1 MLLMFFDKYIKIL
14 LIVLVFFPFKSFAQ
28 DSSIDIRGSIQTGY
42 NLYDNYSFA
51 PYFDKNITQDFSSMA
66 RIIIEG
72 DSRDKYSYELH
83 AVQAYNY
90 SNINTGITG
99 RDTSM
104 SVVDYGD
111 NWIKKS
117 DQSAHY
123 YLDRA
128 NVKFAVEDL
137 DIYFGRLAVS
147 FGKPLFWNLF
157 DYYGSP
163 YLNQEY
169 KAGIDALRLDKAI
182 NNFSGV
188 NMVINKRKIL
198 TQSGS
203 YLENSAVQSYQWLG
217 LEEEVGL
224 LLRGYTTI
232 KDTDYALLYKREP
245 EGHRIGIEVDG
256 EIGSVNF
263 YDEITYLWGSEKISM
278 PGSYQG
284 NLLKNY
290 LMNVLGVNY
299 RFSNGLQITAEH
311 LFNGIGD
318 SDNLDASNIRYKNGV
333 STSLND
339 HLSGV
344 SLSYEFNPLLVGRY
358 DAKLAWADSSHQH
371 NFSFVRS
378 ITDNVDFI
386 AGGQINIG
394 DRPNGTNWQNPNIQS
409 EFGKLSDTFYLEL
422 KCYF

>member
-1 MLLMFFDKYIKIL
+1 
-14 LIVLVFFPFKSFAQ
+14 
-28 DSSIDIRGSIQTGY
+28 
-42 NLYDNYSFA
+42 
-51 PYFDKNITQDFSSMA
+51 
-66 RIIIEG
+66 
-72 DSRDKYSYELH
+72 
-83 AVQAYNY
+83 
-90 SNINTGITG
+90 
-99 RDTSM
+99 M

-123 YLDRA
+123 YIDRA

-137 DIYFGRLAVS
+137 DIHFGRLAVS

-169 KAGIDALRLDKAI
+169 KAGIDALRLDKTI
-182 NNFSGV
+182 SNFSGV
-188 NMVINKRKIL
+188 NVVINKRKIL
-198 TQSGS
+198 TQSGD
-203 YLENSAVQSYQWLG
+203 YLENSALQSYQWLG

-290 LMNVLGVNY
+290 LMNVLGINY
-299 RFSNGLQITAEH
+299 RFNNSLQITAEH

-318 SDNLDASNIRYKNGV
+318 SDNLDASNVRYKNGV
-333 STSLND
+333 STSLNN

-344 SLSYEFNPLLVGRY
+344 SLSYEFNPLLVGQY
-358 DAKLAWADSSHQH
+358 DARLAWDDSSHQH
-371 NFSFVRS
+371 NFSFVQS

-386 AGGQINIG
+386 AGSQINIG
-394 DRPNGTNWQNPNIQS
+394 DRPTGTNWQNPNIQS
-409 EFGKLSDTFYLEL
+409 EFGRLSDTFYLEL

>member
-51 PYFDKNITQDFSSMA
+51 PYFDKNITQDFSSVA

-90 SNINTGITG
+90 SNINTGITD
-99 RDTSM
+99 RDISM

-137 DIYFGRLAVS
+137 DIHFGRLAVS

-344 SLSYEFNPLLVGRY
+344 SLSYEFNPLLVGQY
-358 DAKLAWADSSHQH
+358 DAKLAWDDSSHQH

>member
-1 MLLMFFDKYIKIL
+1 MFLDKYIKIL
-14 LIVLVFFPFKSFAQ
+14 LIVLIFFPFRSIAE
-28 DSSIDIRGSIQTGY
+28 DSPIDVSGSIQTGY
-42 NLYDNYSFA
+42 KLYDNYSFA
-51 PYFDKNITQDFSSMA
+51 PYFDKDIAHDFSSVA
-66 RIIIEG
+66 RIIFEG
-72 DSRDKYSYELH
+72 DSHNKYSYELH
-83 AVQAYNY
+83 VIQAYNY
-90 SNINTGITG
+90 SNIDTGVTG

-104 SVVDYGD
+104 LYTDLGD
-111 NWIKKS
+111 NWIEKT
-117 DQSAHY
+117 DQAANY
-123 YLDRA
+123 YIDRA
-128 NVKFAVEDL
+128 NIKFSVQDL
-137 DIYFGRLAVS
+137 DIHFGRLAVG
-147 FGKPLFWNLF
+147 FGKPFFWNLF

-169 KAGIDALRLDKAI
+169 KAGIDALRIDRAI
-182 NNFSGV
+182 SSFSGI
-188 NMVINKRKIL
+188 NLVINQQKIL

-203 YLENSAVQSYQWLG
+203 YLQNNATQSYQRLG
-217 LEEEVGL
+217 SKEAMGL
-224 LLRGYTTI
+224 LLRGYTTV
-232 KDTDYALLYKREP
+232 KDTDYALLYKKEP
-245 EGHRIGIEVDG
+245 EGHRVGIELDG

-263 YDEITYLWGSEKISM
+263 YDEITYLWGSEEIPM

-299 RFSNGLQITAEH
+299 RFDNSLQITAEH

-318 SDNLDASNIRYKNGV
+318 SNNLDASDIRYKNGV

-358 DAKLAWADSSHQH
+358 DSKLAWEDSSQQH
-371 NFSFVRS
+371 NFSFIRS
-378 ITDNVDFI
+378 ITDNVDLI

-394 DRPNGTNWQNPNIQS
+394 DRPNGDNWQNPNIQS
-409 EFGKLSDTFYLEL
+409 EFGRLTNSFYFEL

>member
-1 MLLMFFDKYIKIL
+1 
-14 LIVLVFFPFKSFAQ
+14 
-28 DSSIDIRGSIQTGY
+28 
-42 NLYDNYSFA
+42 
-51 PYFDKNITQDFSSMA
+51 
-66 RIIIEG
+66 
-72 DSRDKYSYELH
+72 
-83 AVQAYNY
+83 
-90 SNINTGITG
+90 
-99 RDTSM
+99 M
-104 SVVDYGD
+104 SVVDYSD

-137 DIYFGRLAVS
+137 DIHFGRLAVS

-157 DYYGSP
+157 DYYGNP

-182 NNFSGV
+182 SNFSGL

-198 TQSGS
+198 TQSGN

-256 EIGSVNF
+256 EMGSINF

-299 RFSNGLQITAEH
+299 HFNNSLQITAEH

-344 SLSYEFNPLLVGRY
+344 SLSYEFNPLLVGQY
-358 DAKLAWADSSHQH
+358 DAKLAWDDSSHQH
-371 NFSFVRS
+371 NFSFVQS

-394 DRPNGTNWQNPNIQS
+394 DRPNGTNWKNPNIQS
-409 EFGKLSDTFYLEL
+409 EFGRLSDTFYLEL

>member
-1 MLLMFFDKYIKIL
+1 MFLDKYIKIL
-14 LIVLVFFPFKSFAQ
+14 LIVLIFFPFRSIAE
-28 DSSIDIRGSIQTGY
+28 DSPIDVSGSIQTGY
-42 NLYDNYSFA
+42 KLYDNYSFA
-51 PYFDKNITQDFSSMA
+51 PYFDKDIAHDFSSVA
-66 RIIIEG
+66 RIIFEG
-72 DSRDKYSYELH
+72 DSHNKYSYELH
-83 AVQAYNY
+83 VIQAYNY
-90 SNINTGITG
+90 SNIDTGVTG

-104 SVVDYGD
+104 LYTDLGD
-111 NWIKKS
+111 NWIEKT
-117 DQSAHY
+117 DQAANY
-123 YLDRA
+123 YIDRA
-128 NVKFAVEDL
+128 NIKFSVQDL
-137 DIYFGRLAVS
+137 DIHFGRLAVG
-147 FGKPLFWNLF
+147 FGKPFFWNLF

-169 KAGIDALRLDKAI
+169 KAGIDALRIDRAI
-182 NNFSGV
+182 SSFSGI
-188 NMVINKRKIL
+188 NLVINQQKIL

-203 YLENSAVQSYQWLG
+203 YLQNNATQSYQRLG
-217 LEEEVGL
+217 SKEAMGL
-224 LLRGYTTI
+224 LLRGYTTV
-232 KDTDYALLYKREP
+232 KDTDYALLYKKEP
-245 EGHRIGIEVDG
+245 EGHRVGIELDG

-263 YDEITYLWGSEKISM
+263 YDEITYLWGSEEIPM

-299 RFSNGLQITAEH
+299 RFDNSLQITAEH

-318 SDNLDASNIRYKNGV
+318 SNNLDASNIRYKNGV
-333 STSLND
+333 STSLNN

-358 DAKLAWADSSHQH
+358 DSKLAWEDSSQQH
-371 NFSFVRS
+371 NFSFIRS
-378 ITDNVDFI
+378 ITDNVDLI

-409 EFGKLSDTFYLEL
+409 EFGRLTNSFYFEL

>member
-1 MLLMFFDKYIKIL
+1 MFLYKYIKIL
-14 LIVLVFFPFKSFAQ
+14 LIVLIFFPFRSIAE
-28 DSSIDIRGSIQTGY
+28 DSHIDVSGSIQTGY
-42 NLYDNYSFA
+42 KLYDNYSFA
-51 PYFDKNITQDFSSMA
+51 PYFDKDIAHDFSSVA
-66 RIIIEG
+66 RIIFEG
-72 DSRDKYSYELH
+72 DSHNKYSYELH
-83 AVQAYNY
+83 VIQAYNY
-90 SNINTGITG
+90 SNIDTGVTG

-104 SVVDYGD
+104 LYTDLGD
-111 NWIKKS
+111 NWIEKT
-117 DQSAHY
+117 DQAANYYIDRVNIKFSAQ
-123 YLDRA
+123 
-128 NVKFAVEDL
+128 DL
-137 DIYFGRLAVS
+137 DISVGRLAVS
-147 FGKPLFWNLF
+147 FGKPFFWNLF

-169 KAGIDALRLDKAI
+169 KAGIDALRIDKAI
-182 NNFSGV
+182 SSFSGV
-188 NMVINKRKIL
+188 NLVINQQKIL

-203 YLENSAVQSYQWLG
+203 YLENNSVQSYQRLG
-217 LEEEVGL
+217 SKEEIGL
-224 LLRGYTTI
+224 LLRGYTTV

-245 EGHRIGIEVDG
+245 EGHRVGIEIDG

-263 YDEITYLWGSEKISM
+263 YDEITYLWGSEKILM

-284 NLLKNY
+284 NLLENY

-299 RFSNGLQITAEH
+299 RFNNTLQITAEH

-318 SDNLDASNIRYKNGV
+318 SDNLDASNIRYNNGV

-358 DAKLAWADSSHQH
+358 DAKLAWADSSQQH
-371 NFSFVRS
+371 KFSFARS

-386 AGGQINIG
+386 VGGQINRG

-409 EFGKLSDTFYLEL
+409 EFGRLSNTFYLEL

>member
-1 MLLMFFDKYIKIL
+1 MFLDKYIKIL
-14 LIVLVFFPFKSFAQ
+14 LIVLIFFPFRSIAE
-28 DSSIDIRGSIQTGY
+28 DSPIDVSGSIQTGY
-42 NLYDNYSFA
+42 KLYDNYSFA
-51 PYFDKNITQDFSSMA
+51 PYFDKDIAHDFSSVV
-66 RIIIEG
+66 RIIFEG
-72 DSRDKYSYELH
+72 DSHNKYSYELH
-83 AVQAYNY
+83 AIQAYNY
-90 SNINTGITG
+90 SNIDTGVTG

-104 SVVDYGD
+104 LYTDLGD
-111 NWIKKS
+111 NWIEKT
-117 DQSAHY
+117 DQAANY
-123 YLDRA
+123 YIDRA
-128 NVKFAVEDL
+128 NIKFSVQDL
-137 DIYFGRLAVS
+137 DIHFGRLAVG
-147 FGKPLFWNLF
+147 FGKPFFWNLF

-169 KAGIDALRLDKAI
+169 KAGIDALRIDKAI
-182 NNFSGV
+182 SSFSGI
-188 NMVINKRKIL
+188 NLVINQQKIL

-203 YLENSAVQSYQWLG
+203 YLENNATQSYQRLG
-217 LEEEVGL
+217 SKEAMGL
-224 LLRGYTTI
+224 LLRGYTTV

-245 EGHRIGIEVDG
+245 EGHRVGIELDG

-263 YDEITYLWGSEKISM
+263 YDEITYLWGSEEISM

-284 NLLKNY
+284 NLLNNY

-299 RFSNGLQITAEH
+299 RFDNSLQITAEH

-318 SDNLDASNIRYKNGV
+318 SNNLDASDIRYKNGV

-358 DAKLAWADSSHQH
+358 DSKLAWEDSSQQH
-371 NFSFVRS
+371 NFSFIRS
-378 ITDNVDFI
+378 ITDNVDLI

-394 DRPNGTNWQNPNIQS
+394 DRPNGDNWQNPNIQS
-409 EFGKLSDTFYLEL
+409 EFGRLTNSFYFEL

>member
-1 MLLMFFDKYIKIL
+1 MLLMFLDKYIKIL
-14 LIVLVFFPFKSFAQ
+14 LIALVFIPFKSFAQ
-28 DSSIDIRGSIQTGY
+28 DSSIDVSGSIQTGY

-51 PYFDKNITQDFSSMA
+51 PYFDKNIAQDFSSVA

-90 SNINTGITG
+90 SNINTGITD

-104 SVVDYGD
+104 LVVDYGD

-137 DIYFGRLAVS
+137 DIHFGRLAVS

-182 NNFSGV
+182 SNFSGV

-198 TQSGS
+198 TQSGN
-203 YLENSAVQSYQWLG
+203 YLENNAVQSYQWLG

-245 EGHRIGIEVDG
+245 EGHRIGIEIDG
-256 EIGSVNF
+256 ERGSVNF
-263 YDEITYLWGSEKISM
+263 YNEMTYLWGTEKISM
-278 PGSYQG
+278 PGLYQE

-299 RFSNGLQITAEH
+299 RFNNSLQITAEH

-371 NFSFVRS
+371 NFSFVQS
-378 ITDNVDFI
+378 IIDNVDFI

-394 DRPNGTNWQNPNIQS
+394 DRPDGANWQNPNIQS
-409 EFGKLSDTFYLEL
+409 EFGRLTNTYYLKL

>member
-1 MLLMFFDKYIKIL
+1 MFLDKYIKIL
-14 LIVLVFFPFKSFAQ
+14 LIVLIFFPFRSIAE
-28 DSSIDIRGSIQTGY
+28 DSPIDVSGSIQTGY
-42 NLYDNYSFA
+42 KLYDNYSFA
-51 PYFDKNITQDFSSMA
+51 PYFDKDIAHDFSSVA
-66 RIIIEG
+66 RIIFEG
-72 DSRDKYSYELH
+72 DSHNEYSYELH
-83 AVQAYNY
+83 VIQAYNY
-90 SNINTGITG
+90 SNIDTGVTG

-104 SVVDYGD
+104 LYTDLGD
-111 NWIKKS
+111 NWIEKT
-117 DQSAHY
+117 DQAANY
-123 YLDRA
+123 YIDRA
-128 NVKFAVEDL
+128 NIKFSVQDL
-137 DIYFGRLAVS
+137 DIHFGRLAVG
-147 FGKPLFWNLF
+147 FGKPFFWNLF

-169 KAGIDALRLDKAI
+169 KAGIDALRIDKAI
-182 NNFSGV
+182 SSFSGI
-188 NMVINKRKIL
+188 NLVINQQKIL

-203 YLENSAVQSYQWLG
+203 YLQNNATQSYQRLG
-217 LEEEVGL
+217 SKEAMGL
-224 LLRGYTTI
+224 LLRGYTTV
-232 KDTDYALLYKREP
+232 KDTDYALLYKKEP
-245 EGHRIGIEVDG
+245 EGHRVGIELDG

-263 YDEITYLWGSEKISM
+263 YDEITYLWGSEEIPM

-299 RFSNGLQITAEH
+299 RFDNSLQITAEH

-318 SDNLDASNIRYKNGV
+318 SNNLDASNIRYKNGV

-358 DAKLAWADSSHQH
+358 DSKLAWEDSSQQH
-371 NFSFVRS
+371 NFSFIRS
-378 ITDNVDFI
+378 ITDNVDLI

-409 EFGKLSDTFYLEL
+409 EFGRLTNSFYFEL

>member
-1 MLLMFFDKYIKIL
+1 MFLDKYIKIL
-14 LIVLVFFPFKSFAQ
+14 LIVLIFFPFRSIAE
-28 DSSIDIRGSIQTGY
+28 DSPIDVSGSIQTGY
-42 NLYDNYSFA
+42 KLYDNYSFA
-51 PYFDKNITQDFSSMA
+51 PYFDKDIAHDFSSVA
-66 RIIIEG
+66 RIIFEG
-72 DSRDKYSYELH
+72 DSHNKYSYELH
-83 AVQAYNY
+83 AIQAYNY
-90 SNINTGITG
+90 SNIDTGVTG

-104 SVVDYGD
+104 LYTDLGD
-111 NWIKKS
+111 NWIEKT
-117 DQSAHY
+117 DQAANY
-123 YLDRA
+123 YIDRA
-128 NVKFAVEDL
+128 NIKFSVQDL
-137 DIYFGRLAVS
+137 DIHFGRLAVG
-147 FGKPLFWNLF
+147 FGKPFFWNLF

-169 KAGIDALRLDKAI
+169 KAGIDALRIDKAI
-182 NNFSGV
+182 SSFSGI
-188 NMVINKRKIL
+188 NLVINQQKIL

-203 YLENSAVQSYQWLG
+203 YLQNNATQSYQRLG
-217 LEEEVGL
+217 SKEAMGL
-224 LLRGYTTI
+224 LLRGYTTV

-245 EGHRIGIEVDG
+245 EGHRVGIELDG

-263 YDEITYLWGSEKISM
+263 YDEITYLWGSEEISM

-284 NLLKNY
+284 NLLNNY

-299 RFSNGLQITAEH
+299 RFDNSLQITAEH

-318 SDNLDASNIRYKNGV
+318 SSNLDASDIRYKNGV

-358 DAKLAWADSSHQH
+358 DSKLAWEDSSQQH
-371 NFSFVRS
+371 NFSFIRS
-378 ITDNVDFI
+378 ITDNVDLI

-409 EFGKLSDTFYLEL
+409 EFGRLTNSFYFEL

>member
-1 MLLMFFDKYIKIL
+1 MLLMFLDKYIKIL
-14 LIVLVFFPFKSFAQ
+14 LIALVFFPFKSFAQ
-28 DSSIDIRGSIQTGY
+28 DSSIDVSGSIQTGY

-51 PYFDKNITQDFSSMA
+51 PYFDKNITQDFSSVA

-72 DSRDKYSYELH
+72 DNRDKYSYELH
-83 AVQAYNY
+83 AVQTYNY
-90 SNINTGITG
+90 SNINTGITD

-104 SVVDYGD
+104 LVVDYGD

-137 DIYFGRLAVS
+137 DIHFGRLAVS

-182 NNFSGV
+182 SNFSGV

-256 EIGSVNF
+256 EMGSVNF

-299 RFSNGLQITAEH
+299 RFNNSLQIIAEH

-318 SDNLDASNIRYKNGV
+318 SDNLDASNVRYKNGV

-344 SLSYEFNPLLVGRY
+344 SLSYEFNPLLVGQY
-358 DAKLAWADSSHQH
+358 DARLAWDDSSHQH
-371 NFSFVRS
+371 NFSFVQS

-409 EFGKLSDTFYLEL
+409 EFGRLSDTFYLEL

>member
-1 MLLMFFDKYIKIL
+1 MFLNKYKKIL
-14 LIVLVFFPFKSFAQ
+14 LIAVIFFPVKSFAQ
-28 DSSIDIRGSIQTGY
+28 DSSINVSGSIQTGY

-51 PYFDKNITQDFSSMA
+51 PYFDNNIVQDFSSVA

-72 DSRDKYSYELH
+72 DSLDKYSYELH

-90 SNINTGITG
+90 SNINTGITD

-104 SVVDYGD
+104 LVVDYGD

-117 DQSAHY
+117 NQSAHY

-137 DIYFGRLAVS
+137 DIHFGRLAVG

-169 KAGIDALRLDKAI
+169 KAGFDALRLDKAI

-198 TQSGS
+198 SQSGS
-203 YLENSAVQSYQWLG
+203 YLENSTVQSYQWLG
-217 LEEEVGL
+217 LEEEVGF

-232 KDTDYALLYKREP
+232 NDTDYALLYKREP
-245 EGHRIGIEVDG
+245 EGHRIGIEIDG

-278 PGSYQG
+278 PGSYRG

-299 RFSNGLQITAEH
+299 RFNNSLQITAEH

-344 SLSYEFNPLLVGRY
+344 SLSYEFNPLLVGQY
-358 DAKLAWADSSHQH
+358 DAKLAWDDSSHQH

-394 DRPNGTNWQNPNIQS
+394 DRPTGTNWQNPNIQS
-409 EFGKLSDTFYLEL
+409 EFGRLSDTFYLEL